1 MTRKLAVS
9 VGKYN
14 LGRANSKKKSV
25 TGWSKTRNHFLT
37 RFFYTV
43 RGSVTLKRAFCFAG
57 KL

>member
-1 MTRKLAVS
+1 MTKNLAVS
-9 VGKYN
+9 VGEYN
-14 LGRANSKKKSV
+14 LGRANSKKSV

-43 RGSVTLKRAFCFAG
+43 RGSLTLKRAFCFAG